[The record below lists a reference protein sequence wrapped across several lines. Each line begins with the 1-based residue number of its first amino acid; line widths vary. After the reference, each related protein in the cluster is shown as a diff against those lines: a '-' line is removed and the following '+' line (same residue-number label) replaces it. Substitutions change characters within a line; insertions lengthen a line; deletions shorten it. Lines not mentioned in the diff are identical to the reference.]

1 MRAQLHKC
9 AVRGD
14 VFPGLLTQLIFFLTE
29 LLIRLPLSL
38 DKRLHGKELEVDRLI
53 GLADKSVL
61 IGRFT
66 NYRYQQNLTLIV
78 VDGCAASINQLL
90 IWNH

>member
-1 MRAQLHKC
+1 MC
-9 AVRGD
+9 SERGC
-14 VFPGLLTQLIFFLTE
+14 FSWFAYTAHFFFLTE